1 MTGSAVSITEERL
14 EQLEANAR
22 DVLDALGDDIP
33 PVVVEFAGSPKSGKS
48 TTIDIVSHFYKRVGY
63 SVHAPSEGASKRTPY
78 HLRRDLVA
86 FNSWTLNYAVSELLV
101 TYYDVDRPHLIF
113 LDRGPFDSIAWMRV
127 LSKDKQLS
135 DEERDTIEAFALH
148 PRWTALI
155 SRLYLFTCTP
165 ATSLDRENE
174 SKLIQRS
181 GTAMN
186 TSMLEALLEEYSGM
200 ASELKEYYPVKPI
213 ETSAD
218 TTPKATSFELAED
231 ILGVFEERRE

>member
-1 MTGSAVSITEERL
+1 VSITEE
-14 EQLEANAR
+14 QLEELEAKAKR
-22 DVLDALGDDIP
+22 VLEALGEDIA

-78 HLRRDLVA
+78 HLRQDLVA

-101 TYYDVDRPHLIF
+101 TYHNVDRPHLIF

-127 LSKDKQLS
+127 LSKRGELTN
-135 DEERDTIEAFALH
+135 EERLTIEAFALH
-148 PRWTALI
+148 PRWTELI
-155 SRLYLFTCTP
+155 SRLYLFTCAP
-165 ATSLDRENE
+165 ATSLERENE

-186 TSMLEALLEEYSGM
+186 TSMLEELLAEYSGM
-200 ASELKEYYPVKPI
+200 ETELKELYPVKPFQ
-213 ETSAD
+213 TSAD
-218 TTPKATSFELAED
+218 TTPKATSYEIAED
-231 ILGVFEERRE
+231 ILGLFEQRVE